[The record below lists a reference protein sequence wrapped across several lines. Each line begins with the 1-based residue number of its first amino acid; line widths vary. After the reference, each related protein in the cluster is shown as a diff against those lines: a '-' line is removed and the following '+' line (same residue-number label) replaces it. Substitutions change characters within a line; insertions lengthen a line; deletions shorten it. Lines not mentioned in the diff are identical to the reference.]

1 MMFSL
6 SLAIFL
12 DTVARS
18 VGRHGLPCWPS
29 RHAPCPVCKEL
40 TSAAAVTLTSRGGE
54 ARPTKGGREG
64 EAGKLEAG
72 KTGRQAALTLARSRK
87 ET

>member
-1 MMFSL
+1 MMF

-12 DTVARS
+12 DTVARP

-29 RHAPCPVCKEL
+29 RAPCPVCKGL

-54 ARPTKGGREG
+54 ARPTTGGREG
-64 EAGKLEAG
+64 EAGN
-72 KTGRQAALTLARSRK
+72 TGRQAALTLARSRK